1 MEVADIR
8 ALWEQPLHGLDGI
21 QWLDI
26 GIVAIPVL
34 LFVIGNRWMSN
45 LFFLILNKLRKD
57 SPNLIRWKKAFERP
71 LRLFF
76 VLIGV
81 YLTVSYLLPPSASA
95 SLFATRLFRSGLIL
109 LVGWSLYILS
119 AKSSVILEE
128 ISKRMNV
135 DDSSMMIPFLSK
147 VIRFIIAV
155 LTVTLVGAEWG
166 FSINGVVAGMGL
178 GSVAVAFAAKDS
190 LSHIFGGIVIITEKP
205 FSKGDW
211 ILTPSVEGFVEDIT
225 FRSTKIRTF
234 ADAVVTMPNAT
245 LANEPITNWSRM
257 GRRRITFT
265 LNVALDT
272 DPNRL
277 AAAVS
282 RCEAM
287 LRKHASIDQQ
297 TLLVKFNEFNAGSL
311 GIFFYF
317 FTKTTVWAEHLS
329 IRQEINFNLLQ
340 IFEEEGV
347 KLAYPTHR
355 ILYEE
360 DKSAVRQFA

>member
-1 MEVADIR
+1 MSS
-8 ALWEQPLHGLDGI
+8 
-21 QWLDI
+21 
-26 GIVAIPVL
+26 IVF
-34 LFVIGNRWMSN
+34 FV
-45 LFFLILNKLRKD
+45 FNKLRKG
-57 SPNLIRWKKAFERP
+57 SPNLAKWKMAFERP

-76 VLIGV
+76 VLLGL
-81 YLTVSYLLPPSASA
+81 YLPVSYLLPPEGSAM
-95 SLFATRLFRSGLIL
+95 LLVTRLFRSGLIL

-119 AKSSVILEE
+119 ARSSVILEE
-128 ISKRMNV
+128 ISKKMNV
-135 DDSSMMIPFLSK
+135 DDSSMMIPFISK
-147 VIRFIIAV
+147 VIRFIIVV

-178 GSVAVAFAAKDS
+178 GSVAIAFAAKDS

-225 FRSTKIRTF
+225 FRSTRIRTF

-257 GRRRITFT
+257 GKRRITFS
-265 LNVALDT
+265 LNVALDS

-277 AAAVS
+277 ATAIA
-282 RCEAM
+282 RCERM
-287 LRKHASIDQQ
+287 LREHDSIDQQ
-297 TLLVKFNEFNAGSL
+297 TLLVKFNEFNASSL

-317 FTKTTVWAEHLS
+317 FTRTTVWAEHLS
-329 IRQEINFNLLQ
+329 IRQEINLMLLQ
-340 IFEEEGV
+340 ILEEEGV

-355 ILYEE
+355 VLYEE
-360 DKSAVRQFA
+360 DESEVRQFA